1 MGSPEV
7 ERHLNFR
14 DYLIAHPEE
23 AKNYSRLKRELA
35 QIFPEDI
42 ESYTD
47 GKQAFIGKID
57 TRAKAWRSSMQ
68 TRVISCH
75 ILC

>member
-1 MGSPEV
+1 V

-35 QIFPEDI
+35 RKFPEDV

-47 GKQAFIGKID
+47 GKQGFIREID
-57 TRAKAWRSSMQ
+57 TRAKAWRTGMQ
-68 TRVISCH
+68 A
-75 ILC
+75 